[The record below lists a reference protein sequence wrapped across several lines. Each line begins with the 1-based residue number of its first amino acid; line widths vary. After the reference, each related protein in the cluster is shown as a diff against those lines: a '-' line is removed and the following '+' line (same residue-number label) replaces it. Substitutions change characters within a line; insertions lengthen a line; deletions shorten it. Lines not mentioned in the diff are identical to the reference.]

1 MSRRPS
7 PAKADPLAIPAF
19 LLRPRPARNAP
30 LPPFVLADRNGKQRE
45 WAPIFSNAP
54 DAVMAKINA
63 AIANRAAPVEVWAF
77 GCVGPQI
84 AFDDFEDFEAWYSP
98 KIGKFMHANAQETFT
113 QIILDGYAPP
123 QAPAKAGTSAASG
136 PKTAP
141 RGRRKAAEEPLGF
154 VPPPTIALDAPAPA
168 GAKFTRN
175 GVTVDGAPYRSVL
188 SAFQALSLPVNV
200 HQKFRKVLKQAGRL
214 PFEHGGRTYDF
225 VVVR

>member
-1 MSRRPS
+1 MPRRPS

-30 LPPFVLADRNGKQRE
+30 LPAFVSAPGRSRE
-45 WAPIFSNAP
+45 WAPIFSNSP
-54 DAVMAKINA
+54 EAVMAKINA

-77 GCVGPQI
+77 GRVGPQI

-123 QAPAKAGTSAASG
+123 QAPARPSAKAGTSAPVE

-154 VPPPTIALDAPAPA
+154 VAPADLPPPAPN
-168 GAKFTRN
+168 AKQTRN
-175 GVTVDGAPYRSVL
+175 GVTVDGISYK
-188 SAFQALSLPVNV
+188 SAWAAFVALGLGGVNECV
-200 HQKFRKVLKQAGRL
+200 RFRKVLKQAGSL
-214 PFEHGGRTYDF
+214 PFEHGGKTYLF